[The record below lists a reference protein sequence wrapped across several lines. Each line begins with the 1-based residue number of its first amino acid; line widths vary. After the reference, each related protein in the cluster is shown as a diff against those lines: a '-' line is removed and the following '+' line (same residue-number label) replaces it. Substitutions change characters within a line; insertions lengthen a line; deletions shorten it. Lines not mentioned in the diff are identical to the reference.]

1 MGYQMTLDAN
11 ITYILKKGQYV
22 LRVTDKSG
30 IFHIG
35 HAADYAK
42 KAEAYRKKTC
52 AYIELDSDPLWSVFD
67 KVILLLNGLRA
78 KKHILSWQLDK
89 MIPKREKVQSAYLY
103 FIPKP
108 HKIGTPL
115 RPIVS
120 SLHMPT
126 TGISKFLDKLIRPL
140 FDKYARST
148 TIIDGVDLIQR
159 LEAYA
164 TNGYLNPTTYFCTF
178 DITDLY
184 IMLPQE
190 ESFYILTEFLLQY
203 GYHKIQNIPIDAIR
217 KLAPIVI
224 KENGFPYENIFYRQ
238 VIGGALGSVF
248 TLTLANILMWKW
260 EKQLV
265 HRLTISNEIYGRSV
279 PFLDVLIENRK
290 GTLTT
295 SVYHKEADE
304 PYVVPFRSDHPSHV
318 FRNTIDTAIIRAV
331 RYSTNLSQFEEE
343 MRQIKLMLLY
353 NGYPPIHI
361 DCRTNR
367 LFTKYLFNSY
377 ILPMLINSDDFSHLR
392 HEFLLK
398 SKNSINNAATRNPT
412 IAGQAHLTYLKNQV
426 EHPTEDNELITKRH
440 LIIHYWHEIR
450 LRKQYQ
456 SIRELWSRTVQG
468 TETID
473 TALIIGTSLNPNLKQ
488 ELITKNIQTDS
499 RFVNEARE

>member
-1 MGYQMTLDAN
+1 
-11 ITYILKKGQYV
+11 ILKKGQYV

-89 MIPKREKVQSAYLY
+89 MIPKREKVQLAYLY

-190 ESFYILTEFLLQY
+190 ESFDILTEFLLQY

-265 HRLTISNEIYGRSV
+265 HRLTISNEIYGRFGQSFSSKYQISTSYREKCIV
-279 PFLDVLIENRK
+279 SSYIFIDNQNGV
-290 GTLTT
+290 LTT
-295 SVYHKEADE
+295 SVYHKAVAE
-304 PYVVPFRSDHPSHV
+304 PYIVPFKFGLPRHV
-318 FRNTIDTAIIRAV
+318 FNNIIDTALLRVI
-331 RYSTNLSQFEEE
+331 RYSSVLSAFNEE
-343 MRQIKLMLLY
+343 RQSIELMLLY
-353 NGYPPIHI
+353 NWYPPRYIHS
-361 DCRTNR
+361 RFHKFFAR
-367 LFTKYLFNSY
+367 YLSLQT
-377 ILPMLINSDDFSHLR
+377 ILPLLNDNSDLALMRCLSLNEPTLDEKKIAVETAQLASQSQNQELVVPPNMKQITAKMKR
-392 HEFLLK
+392 R
-398 SKNSINNAATRNPT
+398 NN
-412 IAGQAHLTYLKNQV
+412 
-426 EHPTEDNELITKRH
+426 
-440 LIIHYWHEIR
+440 LIIHQTYENGV
-450 LRKQYQ
+450 Y
-456 SIRELWSRTVQG
+456 T
-468 TETID
+468 
-473 TALIIGTSLNPNLKQ
+473 LKR
-488 ELITKNIQTDS
+488 NIQQLWDRIYSKHQTFS
-499 RFVNEARE
+499 TPN

>member
-89 MIPKREKVQSAYLY
+89 MIPKREKVQLAYLY

-190 ESFYILTEFLLQY
+190 ESFDILTEFLLQY

-265 HRLTISNEIYGRSV
+265 HRLTISNEIYGRFGQSFSSKYQISTSYREKCIV
-279 PFLDVLIENRK
+279 SSYIFIDNQNGV
-290 GTLTT
+290 LTT
-295 SVYHKEADE
+295 SVYHKAVAE
-304 PYVVPFRSDHPSHV
+304 PYIVPFKFGLPRHV
-318 FRNTIDTAIIRAV
+318 FNNIIDTALLRVI
-331 RYSTNLSQFEEE
+331 RYSSVLSAFNEE
-343 MRQIKLMLLY
+343 RQSIELMLLY
-353 NGYPPIHI
+353 NWYPPRYIHSRFHKFFARTI
-361 DCRTNR
+361 YFNPAEHATCSLRNNVQHSYKSRTLGQQYHERKAYLPIFPNQTVGMNDCLLLANVPVTR
-367 LFTKYLFNSY
+367 LA
-377 ILPMLINSDDFSHLR
+377 P
-392 HEFLLK
+392 
-398 SKNSINNAATRNPT
+398 
-412 IAGQAHLTYLKNQV
+412 
-426 EHPTEDNELITKRH
+426 
-440 LIIHYWHEIR
+440 HEIVR
-450 LRKQYQ
+450 RQHGAY
-456 SIRELWSRTVQG
+456 
-468 TETID
+468 
-473 TALIIGTSLNPNLKQ
+473 TSDVFMNMNPYNNMTGFSLSPQDLQ
-488 ELITKNIQTDS
+488 ELTTRLLIS
-499 RFVNEARE
+499 RRIYYSLQC